1 MIQLY
6 KKTGRLTKISDN
18 SNGLRSNGVVGYFHA
33 PPMIGF
39 NFWMFAE
46 SLTPGMDHRE
56 IRTSLIENVS
66 EENGSL
72 IFKTANSVYMLEI
85 FEEEP

>member
-1 MIQLY
+1 MFQLY

-18 SNGLRSNGVVGYFHA
+18 SNDLRSNGIVGYFHA
-33 PPMIGF
+33 PPTVGF
-39 NFWMFAE
+39 NFLMFSE

-56 IRTSLIENVS
+56 IRTSLIESVF

-72 IFKTANSVYMLEI
+72 VFKTANSVYMLEI
-85 FEEEP
+85 FEEGL